1 MTNLD
6 DNAAELLA
14 ELNEL
19 IQHCVS
25 IELRIHKADVNRIVE
40 VMEKHGFKYKV
51 SWASMELTDFIVI
64 DFWKKELL
72 KK

>member
-1 MTNLD
+1 MMNLD
-6 DNAAELLA
+6 DNAGELLA

-19 IQHCVS
+19 IQHCIS
-25 IELRIHKADVNRIVE
+25 IELRIHKADVDRIVQ

-64 DFWKKELL
+64 DFWKRELL